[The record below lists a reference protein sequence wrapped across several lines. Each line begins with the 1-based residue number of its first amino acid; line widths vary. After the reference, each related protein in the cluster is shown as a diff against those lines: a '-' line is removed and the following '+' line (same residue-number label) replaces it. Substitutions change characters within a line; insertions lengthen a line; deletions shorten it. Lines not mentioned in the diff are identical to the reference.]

1 MSEPTSESAAGSEL
15 ASELAAQRFEQVAVT
30 VADVAAGRPV
40 VLHDVDRDEGDL
52 VFAAAA
58 ATPHLVAFMVRHTSG
73 FVAVALTG
81 PACDRLALPSMC
93 GVDQDPR
100 RAAHTVTVDASVGV
114 STGISAADRSRTIRL
129 LADRR
134 TTVADLSLPGH
145 VAPLRAQP
153 GGVLHRRDRVEA
165 AVDLARLAGLEPAGV
180 LCGIVSTTDP
190 DGMARG
196 AELAAFAEEH
206 GLQVVTIADLVAY
219 RRRIESLVVRAADAR
234 IPTAHGA
241 FRAIGYDCSVDRAE
255 HLALVVG
262 DVAAAREDVPVAV
275 RSECLAGDVLGSLG
289 CGCGSRLD
297 TALAAVAAAGRGVV
311 LYVRRSGYRGDG
323 EGIGLLEGL
332 RRRDAAHEDD
342 PTDPDIVAQI
352 LTDLGV
358 RSLRLLGDDPATVAE
373 LTARGLQV
381 GAPRSLPEETDAD
394 DQVRLPAAA
403 PALRPVA
410 AG

>member
-1 MSEPTSESAAGSEL
+1 MSEP
-15 ASELAAQRFEQVAVT
+15 AAQRFERVAVA
-30 VADVAAGRPV
+30 VADVASGRPV
-40 VLHDVDRDEGDL
+40 VLHDGDRDEGDL

-58 ATPHLVAFMVRHTSG
+58 ATPHLVAFTVRHTSG

-81 PACDRLALPSMC
+81 PACDRLELPPMC
-93 GVDQDPR
+93 GVDQDPG
-100 RAAHTVTVDASVGV
+100 RAAHTVTVDARAGV

-129 LADRR
+129 LADPRA
-134 TTVADLSLPGH
+134 TLADLSLPGH
-145 VAPLRAQP
+145 VAPMRAQP

-165 AVDLARLAGLEPAGV
+165 AVDLVRLAGLEPAGV
-180 LCGIVSTTDP
+180 LCEIVSTTDP
-190 DGMARG
+190 GGMARG

-219 RRRIESLVVRAADAR
+219 RRRIESLVVRAAEAR

-241 FRAIGYDCSVDRAE
+241 FRTIGYDCPVDGAE
-255 HLALVVG
+255 HLALAVG
-262 DVAAAREDVPVAV
+262 DVAAARGDVPVAV

-297 TALAAVAAAGRGVV
+297 SALAAVAAAGCGVV
-311 LYVRRSGYRGDG
+311 LYVRRSGHRG

-358 RSLRLLGDDPATVAE
+358 RSLRLLGDDPATAAE

-381 GAPRSLPEETDAD
+381 GASRSLPEQAD
-394 DQVRLPAAA
+394 PDNLVRLPAAA
-403 PALRPVA
+403 PARRPVA